1 MLGTLLRTGDM
12 ETVNSSPLQ
21 ETHFMMVQTE
31 VIAMLIEAQSAM
43 ETLGKKGIILAGFKR
58 VP

>member
-1 MLGTLLRTGDM
+1 M